1 MLKASSAVRTYHS
14 YFLRGENRDQRNAL
28 GKPLES
34 FVFNCNEDG
43 DYRPF
48 LLPMCTRNNGLI
60 RGEVFLEV
68 IPSVQHSSEY
78 HGTSHSAASPFFFHP
93 PTSSTVRIELPQV
106 FRSLSQQ
113 RCVLGNQP
121 TIFGTYPAV
130 KTEAY
135 HLAL

>member
-78 HGTSHSAASPFFFHP
+78 HGTSHSAASPFFSILQPVRLFV
-93 PTSSTVRIELPQV
+93 SSYP
-106 FRSLSQQ
+106 RSS
-113 RCVLGNQP
+113 VH
-121 TIFGTYPAV
+121 
-130 KTEAY
+130 Y
-135 HLAL
+135 HNNDVS